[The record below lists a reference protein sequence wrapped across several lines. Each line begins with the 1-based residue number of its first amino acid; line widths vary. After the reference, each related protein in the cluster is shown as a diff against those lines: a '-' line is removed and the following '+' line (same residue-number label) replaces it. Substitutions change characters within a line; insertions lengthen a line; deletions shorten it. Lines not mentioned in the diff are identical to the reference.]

1 MIFINGNKAFI
12 LRKGRP
18 GIQIKR
24 IMGKRKKIAVMI
36 TVLTAKI
43 RGIIFRDIL
52 LSLDRITHVIKRR
65 FFWKKRRQEKSF

>member
-1 MIFINGNKAFI
+1 MAFPQ
-12 LRKGRP
+12 RKERP

-43 RGIIFRDIL
+43 RGIIFKDIL
-52 LSLDRITHVIKRR
+52 LSLDQITHVIKR
-65 FFWKKRRQEKSF
+65 SFCFAG